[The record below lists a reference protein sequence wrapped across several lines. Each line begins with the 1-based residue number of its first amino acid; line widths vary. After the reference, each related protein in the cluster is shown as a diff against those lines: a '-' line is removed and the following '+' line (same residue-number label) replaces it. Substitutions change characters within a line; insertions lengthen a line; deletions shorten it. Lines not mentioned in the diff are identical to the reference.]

1 MRLFNNVETTAAA
14 ILLIAAVAITTTT
27 TITVPLLFC
36 LYAFHLPEITLM
48 CLRVCARKRYDL
60 VLCENVLLE
69 RRADRTERRRR
80 NTTNEETD
88 SKKPTK
94 NKLCQVHANK

>member
-88 SKKPTK
+88 SKKTDK
-94 NKLCQVHANK
+94 E